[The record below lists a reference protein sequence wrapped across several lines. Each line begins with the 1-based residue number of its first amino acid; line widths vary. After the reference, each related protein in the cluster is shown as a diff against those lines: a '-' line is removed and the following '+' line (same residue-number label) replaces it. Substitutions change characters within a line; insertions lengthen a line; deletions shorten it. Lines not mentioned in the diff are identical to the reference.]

1 MGLFDTIQ
9 NLIGGASDLAQGSI
23 GDALGGLGEIPG
35 VQEIQD
41 VAGGA
46 TEAVTSATDGA
57 TEDITSVTEQG
68 QTAVEDI
75 AGKFGL

>member
-1 MGLFDTIQ
+1 MGLFDSIQ

-46 TEAVTSATDGA
+46 TEAVTSATDGV
-57 TEDITSVTEQG
+57 TEAITSVTE
-68 QTAVEDI
+68 
-75 AGKFGL
+75 

>member
-1 MGLFDTIQ
+1 MGIFDSIQ

-46 TEAVTSATDGA
+46 TEAVTSATDGV
-57 TEDITSVTEQG
+57 TEAITSVTE
-68 QTAVEDI
+68 
-75 AGKFGL
+75 

>member
-1 MGLFDTIQ
+1 MGLFDSIQ

>member
-1 MGLFDTIQ
+1 MGLFDSIQ
-9 NLIGGASDLAQGSI
+9 NLIGGATDAAQGSV
-23 GDALGGLGEIPG
+23 GDIVGGLGEIPG

-46 TEAVTSATDGA
+46 TEAVTS
-57 TEDITSVTEQG
+57 VTEQG

-75 AGKFGL
+75 TQNLGL

>member
-1 MGLFDTIQ
+1 MGLFDSIQ

-46 TEAVTSATDGA
+46 TEAVTSATDGV
-57 TEDITSVTEQG
+57 TEAITSVTEQG